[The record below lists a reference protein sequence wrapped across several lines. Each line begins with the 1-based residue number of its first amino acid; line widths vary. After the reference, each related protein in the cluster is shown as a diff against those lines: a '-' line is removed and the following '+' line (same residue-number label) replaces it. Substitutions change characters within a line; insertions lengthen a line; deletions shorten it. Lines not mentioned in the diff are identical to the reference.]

1 MDHPALQACL
11 SRRLRIRGI
20 SAEDIV
26 GPEAADFLEDL
37 GNIWNDRNKDIAASS
52 LRGAL
57 TGFATGGY
65 PGAVLGAVGGGYSAS
80 RPAPAPKGVEPTL
93 ASAASLPQ
101 GPDSGARPPALPNA
115 SAVQVLAAVFR
126 PEFVDAFTKMAI
138 GKGGLPTISV
148 AGTHVPVSAFA
159 DMLQQLISR
168 AAARHH
174 ELRGGEAGSGAWTEY
189 LEDIG
194 AARPEDHANAL
205 LDLLSEAAEEDEEWD
220 EDVAFSEAEYDQH
233 FEEWLDNWPW
243 TR

>member
-1 MDHPALQACL
+1 MDHPALQECL
-11 SRRLRIRGI
+11 SHRVRTRGI
-20 SAEDIV
+20 SPEDIV
-26 GPEAADFLEDL
+26 GLEAADFLEDL
-37 GNIWNDRNKDIAASS
+37 GNIWNDRNKHIAAGS

-80 RPAPAPKGVEPTL
+80 RPGPPPQGVEPTRT
-93 ASAASLPQ
+93 SAGSL
-101 GPDSGARPPALPNA
+101 RPAPSPALPNA
-115 SAVQVLAAVFR
+115 SAIQVLAAIFR
-126 PEFVDAFTKMAI
+126 PEFVNAFARMAM
-138 GKGGLPTISV
+138 GKGGLPTIPV

-159 DMLQQLISR
+159 DMLQQLASQ

-189 LEDIG
+189 LEDRG
-194 AARPEDHANAL
+194 AERLEDHANAL

-220 EDVAFSEAEYDQH
+220 QDAAFSEVENDDQD
-233 FEEWLDNWPW
+233 FEEWLDDWPW